1 MYVTTKK
8 YKEKSDRN
16 VMTDISSC
24 FRQRHRLETL
34 LRIRKQPVVSEKQR
48 LVLVYFF

>member
-24 FRQRHRLETL
+24 FRQRHRIDTL
-34 LRIRKQPVVSEKQR
+34 LRIRKQPVVDEKQR
-48 LVLVYFF
+48 VLVYFF